1 MTARAYYN
9 EFDPG
14 AAAWLR
20 NLISMGLIADGDVD
34 ERSILDVRP
43 DDLRGYTQCHFF
55 AGIGGWSEA
64 LRLAGWGDTSPVW
77 TGSPPCQPF
86 SVAGKGL
93 SRDDPRHL
101 APHFVSLV
109 RACRPAVLFGEQ
121 VASSDVFGKA
131 PKRAGKGAAIA
142 PDWAWLDDLS
152 DRLEAAHY
160 AVGASDIPAA
170 GIHAPN
176 IRQRTF
182 FGALDGLADAHCGI
196 GRQGRE
202 IGRRGDQGGDADA
215 WPGSGGNVI
224 ARRLADTDDTGLEGR
239 GGMLGGRGERAS
251 GQGGL
256 AGGLGN
262 ASGIGPGSRRNG
274 DHGGND
280 REQFAAAREGDR
292 MAHTSGAT
300 SKRDARGLSGEEA
313 QINRARQFDGREPDG
328 YRDGRAACGSSSG
341 SPLESFWRDPDWLF
355 CRDALWRPV
364 EPGTFPLA
372 HGLPAGMG
380 VLSPE
385 DRRLAGLAGLS
396 QQSLKAAKQYRKE
409 ALRGYGNAINPH
421 AAAEFIRAFDAVL
434 SARAHLETA
443 A

>member
-1 MTARAYYN
+1 MTVQTPAERRAYYN

-64 LRLAGWGDTSPVW
+64 LRLAGWDNARPVW

-109 RACRPAVLFGEQ
+109 RACRPGVLFGEQ

-160 AVGASDIPAA
+160 AIGASDIPAA
-170 GIHAPN
+170 GIGAPH

-182 FGALDGLADAHCGI
+182 FGAVDG
-196 GRQGRE
+196 
-202 IGRRGDQGGDADA
+202 
-215 WPGSGGNVI
+215 
-224 ARRLADTDDTGLEGR
+224 LADTDDTGLERR
-239 GGMLGGRGERAS
+239 GGMPCGGGERAS
-251 GQGGL
+251 GQG
-256 AGGLGN
+256 
-262 ASGIGPGSRRNG
+262 
-274 DHGGND
+274 
-280 REQFAAAREGDR
+280 R
-292 MAHTSGAT
+292 MAVGMAHADRRERGRIADGEGSQ
-300 SKRDARGLSGEEA
+300 RD
-313 QINRARQFDGREPDG
+313 
-328 YRDGRAACGSSSG
+328 RAATGRQQSDGVAEPCCNPSWPGPPAG
-341 SPLESFWRDPDWLF
+341 FWRDADWLF

-385 DRRLAGLAGLS
+385 YRRLAGLAGLS

-421 AAAEFIRAFDAVL
+421 QNRRYAFQP
-434 SARAHLETA
+434 
-443 A
+443 